1 MGCTFEWAFILSCR
15 ILWPSRFKLGKCDEA
30 PPVARRSDVLNEMEN
45 SASKNPKLDGYFGF
59 LSWFFRPRFHAI
71 ASLVLT
77 MIYILPT
84 FAEYHNYYKA
94 TAEV

>member
-1 MGCTFEWAFILSCR
+1 MIQKMCGMYDRSYVDQR
-15 ILWPSRFKLGKCDEA
+15 LGKCDEA
-30 PPVARRSDVLNEMEN
+30 LTRGARGDVLNGMAEN
-45 SASKNPKLDGYFGF
+45 GASKNPKLDGYFGF